1 MTFKFLKMVLTTCR
15 YAMCI
20 SLGVL
25 SVSGTASATLIESI
39 AALEEGAMYRV
50 LFVTS
55 SKRDATST
63 DINVYNEFVSAA
75 AINGSLTGS
84 LGLTWKALAS
94 TAATNAQ
101 VNTEIYENDL
111 NTVTMFNTFG
121 GVIAKSGNDLW
132 DGTLSASIIGDE
144 DGLDR
149 MFEVWTGTDQFGG
162 SHQTLGAGGTVA
174 YGVTWQTD
182 SKWVDERDGSLATYA
197 FTLYGASIVVT
208 KPLTEVPEPSS
219 VILLSLG
226 LAVLSFARYRKQY

>member
-1 MTFKFLKMVLTTCR
+1 ME
-15 YAMCI
+15 
-20 SLGVL
+20 
-25 SVSGTASATLIESI
+25 SVGEYSGNEC
-39 AALEEGAMYRV
+39 
-50 LFVTS
+50 TS
-55 SKRDATST
+55 EHGNIRERFEYGD
-63 DINVYNEFVSAA
+63 DVQHV
-75 AINGSLTGS
+75 
-84 LGLTWKALAS
+84 W
-94 TAATNAQ
+94 
-101 VNTEIYENDL
+101 
-111 NTVTMFNTFG
+111 

-197 FTLYGASIVVT
+197 FRLYGASIVVT

-226 LAVLSFARYRKQY
+226 LAGLSFARYRKQY